1 MASKH
6 VIAEMRPVE
15 LTLEEELGTLDE
27 ADVSDMANLGPRQT
41 GIDGVV
47 FISTNFP
54 KLPHGPRVKY
64 FLKAGKTQPS
74 FSLSIE
80 ADPQIVASSLPDRVV
95 RRVAPML
102 TRWVKLNREALI
114 RFWNDGDRW
123 MDDEVTAF
131 KLALLPV
138 PE

>member
-1 MASKH
+1 MTSKH
-6 VIAEMRPVE
+6 VIAEIRPVE
-15 LTLEEELGTLDE
+15 LTLEDELSTLDE
-27 ADVSDMANLGPRQT
+27 ADVCDMANLGPRQT

-47 FISTNFP
+47 FISTNFA

-80 ADPQIVASSLPDRVV
+80 ADPQIVASSLADRVV
-95 RRVAPML
+95 RRVAPRL
-102 TRWVKLNREALI
+102 AEWVKLNRGALI
-114 RFWNDGDRW
+114 RFWNVGDRW

-131 KLALLPV
+131 KSALKPLP
-138 PE
+138 E